1 MRAAGGSH
9 APVVDFGHCKAAK
22 AETQAQNCGKVMRTT
37 RMNARG
43 LDVREMRTTNLS
55 GVNRRNLAACAV
67 VIAMV
72 MIFAAAVCAQSS
84 GEKGAPR
91 TGTHAASG
99 EMPLVDLAGYQKV
112 IAKYRGKPL
121 LVTFWAT
128 WCEPCETEYPILVEL
143 AAKYAPQGLATI
155 GVNMDDDSDLNVAH
169 HFLAKNKPG
178 FPNYR
183 QKPGIDLDAFY
194 RGVNP
199 DWTGSMPETIFYNRD
214 GTIAGHFIGLQPRDT
229 YEQAI
234 HTILASPA
242 LTTRNLSSRANTN
255 GR

>member
-1 MRAAGGSH
+1 M
-9 APVVDFGHCKAAK
+9 
-22 AETQAQNCGKVMRTT
+22 
-37 RMNARG
+37 
-43 LDVREMRTTNLS
+43 DVRDIRAVNLWKRLGRKLLTGAVILGMS
-55 GVNRRNLAACAV
+55 LVLAGAPR
-67 VIAMV
+67 
-72 MIFAAAVCAQSS
+72 AQTS
-84 GEKGAPR
+84 GEKTAPR
-91 TGTHAASG
+91 TGAHAPAG
-99 EMPLVDLAGYQKV
+99 EMPIVDLAGYQKV
-112 IAKYRGKPL
+112 IAKYKGKPI

-128 WCEPCETEYPILVEL
+128 WCEPCEAEYPMLVDL

-155 GVNMDDDSDLNVAH
+155 GINMDDDSDLNVAH

-214 GTIAGHFIGLQPRDT
+214 GTIAGHFIGLQPRDS

-234 HTILASPA
+234 RTILASPSV
-242 LTTRNLSSRANTN
+242 TTKNLLSHSNPN

>member
-1 MRAAGGSH
+1 MEERKTEVSETRTQEKRAALRRSLLAWALVAGVSFFFAG
-9 APVVDFGHCKAAK
+9 AA
-22 AETQAQNCGKVMRTT
+22 G
-37 RMNARG
+37 
-43 LDVREMRTTNLS
+43 
-55 GVNRRNLAACAV
+55 
-67 VIAMV
+67 
-72 MIFAAAVCAQSS
+72 AQSNRAKS
-84 GEKGAPR
+84 TPK
-91 TGTHAASG
+91 TGTQAASG
-99 EMPLVDLAGYQKV
+99 EMPLVDLAGYQKL
-112 IAKYRGKPL
+112 ISKFKGKPV

-128 WCEPCETEYPILVEL
+128 WCEPCEAEYPMLVDL
-143 AAKYAPQGLATI
+143 AAKYAPEGLATI

-169 HFLAKNKPG
+169 HFLSKNKPG

-214 GTIAGHFIGLQPRDT
+214 GSIAGHFIGLQARDN

-242 LTTRNLSSRANTN
+242 ATTRNLPSHSNPN